1 MCTALT
7 YKTNDHYFGRNLD
20 YEFGYGQKIIV
31 VPKNFPIPFRHMNDQ
46 NEHYAMIGMG
56 IVVDGFPHYFDAM
69 NEHGLAIAGLNF
81 VGNAV
86 YHPYEESKKNL
97 AQYEFMDYVLCTC
110 KDIYEAKE
118 LLNDLNIDDESFSKQ
133 YPCASLHWMIS
144 DKNGSVVVES
154 CKDGLHVY
162 DDPVGVLTNN
172 PPFDI
177 QMFMLNNYMS
187 LSNKQPT
194 NTFSKDVDLQLY
206 SRGMG
211 GLGLPGDLSSTSRF
225 VRCAFTKENSVR
237 PTSEE
242 ESVSQF
248 FHIIHSVEQ
257 QKGCCEVCEGKYE
270 YTIYSSCM
278 NTTKGIYYYTTYNT
292 TSIQAVAM
300 HHCNLD
306 SSELEIFEMK
316 DTIDINYH
324 N

>member
-110 KDIYEAKE
+110 KDIYEVKE
-118 LLNDLNIDDESFSKQ
+118 LLNDLNIDDESFSEQ

-194 NTFSKDVDLQLY
+194 NTFSKDIDLQLY

-257 QKGCCEVCEGKYE
+257 QKGCCEVSEGKYE

-292 TSIQAVAM
+292 TSIQAVDM

>member
-20 YEFGYGQKIIV
+20 YEFGYGQNIIV
-31 VPKNFPIPFRHMNDQ
+31 VPRNYPISFRYMKDQ
-46 NEHYAMIGMG
+46 DEHYAMIGMG
-56 IVVDGFPHYFDAM
+56 IIVDGFPHYFDAM

-97 AQYEFMDYVLCTC
+97 AQYEFMDYILCTC

-118 LLNDLNIDDESFSKQ
+118 LLNDLNIDDESFSEH

-144 DKNGSVVVES
+144 DKNGSIVVES
-154 CKDGLHVY
+154 CEDGLHVY

-187 LSNKQPT
+187 LSNKQPI
-194 NTFSKDVDLQLY
+194 NTFSKDIDLKHY

-211 GLGLPGDLSSTSRF
+211 ALGLPGDLSSTSRF

-257 QKGCCEVCEGKYE
+257 QKGCCEVSEGKYE

-292 TSIQAVAM
+292 TSIQAVDM